1 MPRLAKHIWRI
12 GMLVLILSGLTA
24 CQTPPS
30 TTPLVIPTALP
41 PTIVSSTNVPSPI
54 ASSPAT
60 TPNVSATVV
69 PTPSTVALTPNVTAT
84 PEPESLFDTLVR
96 PLAADA
102 VRRRAERIKQD
113 PEYAKSVNPVL
124 NEGRVN
130 FLLYGYG
137 ETHEPPV
144 TEKAII
150 GSYTI
155 ISYDLRARQADLI
168 SFTHDIRAPEVERLV
183 YKPGDK
189 YLALRMDQAYHVG
202 GFKLQRQMMRNATG
216 LAMDYQIS
224 FRDAVL
230 QSAIDGV
237 FEGVEVTVPVA
248 FQVQPF
254 YLDGKKYEKGYFPQG
269 TQKMSGARVIQFIKT
284 VPVTEGY
291 YGKELEHNTRK
302 HLVFNAL
309 LEMLAQ
315 KQKEPKFWLNLST
328 FITKESL
335 TGTIAYDFDVIPLA
349 VNNIREATASL
360 DKLSKS
366 SRQAQLPKIGRTVYI
381 VDIAHGDGGVRWVE
395 GDARENPISKKDLD
409 SGVYPHLAYEVPGG
423 SNPYG
428 DLVTEYW
435 GPVRKLIFNKLT
447 AVYTPQLAQPE

>member
-1 MPRLAKHIWRI
+1 MLRLTKGLWLA
-12 GMLVLILSGLTA
+12 GVLGLVGLLA
-24 CQTPPS
+24 GGCQTQPNS
-30 TTPLVIPTALP
+30 TPTVILMP
-41 PTIVSSTNVPSPI
+41 
-54 ASSPAT
+54 
-60 TPNVSATVV
+60 
-69 PTPSTVALTPNVTAT
+69 TVAPTTLPTQASLPLIVPAVAATSTPTTVPVVIAPSVTPT
-84 PEPESLFDTLVR
+84 PEPESLFDALVR
-96 PLAADA
+96 PLVADA
-102 VRRRAERIKQD
+102 SRRRAERSKQD
-113 PEYAKSVNPVL
+113 PEFAKSVDLTL
-124 NEGRVN
+124 NEGRIN

-168 SFTHDIRAPEVERLV
+168 SFTHDIRAPEVERAMWKSGEKR
-183 YKPGDK
+183 Y
-189 YLALRMDQAYHVG
+189 ALRMDQAYHVG

-216 LAMDYQIS
+216 LAIDYQVT

-237 FEGVEVTVPVA
+237 FEGVEVDVPVA

-254 YLDGKKYEKGYFPQG
+254 YLDGKKYDKGYFPQG
-269 TQKMSGARVIQFIKT
+269 KQKMNGARVIQFIKT

-309 LEMLAQ
+309 LDMLAQ

-366 SRQAQLPKIGRTVYI
+366 SSRQVQLPKIGRTLYI
-381 VDIAHGDGGVRWVE
+381 VDPAHGDGGVRWVE
-395 GDARENPISKKDLD
+395 GDAIENPISKKDIETNI
-409 SGVYPHLAYEVPGG
+409 YPHLAYEVPSGA
-423 SNPYG
+423 NPYG

-435 GPVRKLIFNKLT
+435 RPVRVLLRDRLT
-447 AVYTPQLAQPE
+447 SPALDALPVHPE